1 MNFNRLKKDID
12 LSLSENG
19 IVKNH
24 PSLVIQSYLNK
35 TKLSNKYQQLTL
47 QKTSLKRSAVLKNS
61 MKLYAVGTTVIK
73 TFNLEDNFLDFLNT
87 SDPYALCYF
96 RYNNYILDL
105 SVNNKADWIF
115 ESQKFSLSIF
125 SVSQQNLIFYC
136 EYLEII

>member
-47 QKTSLKRSAVLKNS
+47 QKTSLKRSTVLKNS

-73 TFNLEDNFLDFLNT
+73 TFNLEDTFLDFLNT

-136 EYLEII
+136 EYLEIS